1 MGSFIFLN
9 FVYNKLME
17 NWQEIEKKW
26 QKYWEENQIY
36 KYDENSQGEIYSVD
50 TPPPTISGKMHIG
63 HASSYTH
70 EDVVVRFERM
80 KGRNIIFPFGTD
92 DNGLPTERFVEKE
105 KNVSSQRM
113 QRSDFIELCNKTLE
127 EVRPQFIQNW
137 KDIGMSCDFDLNYS
151 TISKES
157 QKISQK
163 YFIDLFNK
171 GLAYKK
177 ETPILWCPLCQTAV
191 AQAELEDKNI
201 PSIFYSINFD
211 LKEGGQI
218 TIATTRPELLSSC
231 VAIFVNPK
239 DERYLNLIGKKVITP
254 IFKDEVEI
262 KADEKV
268 DKEKGTGIVMCCT
281 FGDTTDIEWYMSHN
295 LDLKTSISKNGK
307 MTELAGELEGLKPK
321 EARQKIIEKLK
332 EETRIIDEKPIEHLV
347 NVHERCGTEIEILS
361 TEQWFIKILEDKEKF
376 IQRGNE
382 IDWNPKHLI
391 HRYENWINNLKWDW
405 CISRQRFFGI
415 PFPVWYCDKCGEII
429 LADESELPVDP
440 LSQKPNKKCICGND
454 SFIPEK
460 DVMDTWATS
469 SLTPQLLENLV
480 QKKLI
485 PMDLRTQAHDI
496 ITTWLFYTVVRS
508 EYIENKIPWKQVLIS
523 GFVLDPKGEKMSK
536 SKGNIVEP
544 KIVIEKYGADAL
556 RYWATNTGWGK
567 DIRYDE
573 NELKNGKKL
582 ITKIINACR
591 FASQNLNKEKPNDL
605 YILDKYFLI
614 KLNKV
619 IKETN
624 ELFEKREISQAKTII
639 EKFFWNSFCDNYLEL
654 SKWRIYGGE
663 FKDSAKYTLYTSI
676 LNIMKMFA
684 PIIPFTTEEI
694 YQTYFR
700 EEKSIHLT
708 KFPEFD
714 PNLID
719 NELEK
724 MGDTMIKYLE
734 EVRKI
739 KSEKGV
745 SQKTE
750 LEEFEIKENIGELE
764 KDLKE
769 TGNIKNIIKA

>member
-1 MGSFIFLN
+1 
-9 FVYNKLME
+9 ME
-17 NWQEIEKKW
+17 NWHEIEKKW
-26 QKYWEENQIY
+26 QKYWEDNHIY

-80 KGRNIIFPFGTD
+80 KGKKVIFPFGTD

-105 KNVSSQRM
+105 KNVSLKKM
-113 QRSDFIELCNKTLE
+113 QRSEFIELCNKTLE
-127 EVRPQFIQNW
+127 EIRPQFIQNW
-137 KDIGMSCDFDLNYS
+137 KDIGMSCDFTLEYS
-151 TISKES
+151 TINKEC

-171 GLAYKK
+171 DLAYKK
-177 ETPILWCPLCQTAV
+177 ETPILWCPLCGTAV

-201 PSIFYSINFD
+201 PSVFYSINFD
-211 LKEGGQI
+211 LEDGEYI

-231 VAIFVNPK
+231 VAIFVNPE
-239 DERYLNLIGKKVITP
+239 DERYKNLIGKKVITP
-254 IFKDEVEI
+254 IFNDEVEI
-262 KADEKV
+262 KADGKV

-281 FGDTTDIEWYMSHN
+281 FGDTTDIEWYMEHN
-295 LDLKTSISKNGK
+295 LPLKTSISKEGR
-307 MTELAGELEGLKPK
+307 MTELAKEFEGLKIK

-332 EETRIIDEKPIEHLV
+332 NEGRIVEEKPIEHLV
-347 NVHERCGTEIEILS
+347 NIHERCGTEIEILPTS
-361 TEQWFIKILEDKEKF
+361 QWFIKILENKARF
-376 IQRGNE
+376 IERGRE
-382 IDWNPKHLI
+382 INWNPNHLV

-415 PFPVWYCDKCGEII
+415 PFPVWFCEKCGEII
-429 LADESELPVDP
+429 IADENDLPVDP
-440 LSQKPNKKCICGND
+440 LKQKPNKKCKCGSE
-454 SFIPEK
+454 SFIGEK

-469 SLTPQLLENLV
+469 SLTPQILENLV
-480 QKKLI
+480 HKKLI
-485 PMDLRTQAHDI
+485 PTNLRAQAHDI
-496 ITTWLFYTVVRS
+496 ISTWLFYTVVRS
-508 EYIENKIPWKQVLIS
+508 EYIENKIPWKEVLIS

-544 KIVIEKYGADAL
+544 KTVIEKYGADAL

-567 DIRYDE
+567 DIKYDE
-573 NELKNGKKL
+573 NELKNGRKL
-582 ITKIINACR
+582 ITKIINASN
-591 FASQNLNKEKPNDL
+591 FASKNLSKVKPNKL
-605 YILDKYFLI
+605 YILDQYFLI

-619 IKETN
+619 IKEIDG
-624 ELFEKREISQAKTII
+624 LFEKREISQVRTLI

-654 SKWRIYGGE
+654 SKWRVYGE
-663 FKDSAKYTLYTSI
+663 NEELKDSAKYTLYHSLLTI
-676 LNIMKMFA
+676 IKMFA

-694 YQTYFR
+694 YQNYFI
-700 EEKSIHLT
+700 EQEKTKSIHLT
-708 KFPEFD
+708 RFPEFD
-714 PNLID
+714 NTLID
-719 NELEK
+719 QELEK
-724 MGDTMIKYLE
+724 KGDLLIKYLE

-750 LEEFEIKENIGELE
+750 IDEFKIIDDIGELE

>member
-1 MGSFIFLN
+1 
-9 FVYNKLME
+9 ME
-17 NWQEIEKKW
+17 NWHEIEKKW
-26 QKYWEENQIY
+26 QKYWEDNHIY

-80 KGRNIIFPFGTD
+80 KGKKIIFPFGTD

-105 KNVSSQRM
+105 KNVSSRKM
-113 QRSDFIELCNKTLE
+113 QRSEFIELCNKTLE
-127 EVRPQFIQNW
+127 EIRPQFIQNW
-137 KDIGMSCDFDLNYS
+137 KNIGMSCDFDLGYS
-151 TISKES
+151 TISKEC

-177 ETPILWCPLCQTAV
+177 ETPILWCPLCGTAV

-201 PSIFYSINFD
+201 PSVFYSINFD
-211 LKEGGQI
+211 LKDNGQI

-231 VAIFVNPK
+231 VAIFVNPE
-239 DERYLNLIGKKVITP
+239 DERYKELVGKKVITP

-262 KADEKV
+262 ETDEKV

-281 FGDTTDIEWYMSHN
+281 FGDTTDIEWYMGHN
-295 LDLKTSISKNGK
+295 LPLKTSISKEGR
-307 MTELAGELEGLKPK
+307 MTELAKEFEGLKTK
-321 EARQKIIEKLK
+321 EARQKIIERLK
-332 EETRIIDEKPIEHLV
+332 EAGRIIDEKPIEHLV
-347 NVHERCGTEIEILS
+347 NIHERCGTEIEILPTS
-361 TEQWFIKILEDKEKF
+361 QWFIKVLENKEKF
-376 IQRGNE
+376 IKRGTE
-382 IDWNPKHLI
+382 INWNPNHLV

-415 PFPVWYCDKCGEII
+415 PFPVWFCEKCGEVI
-429 LADESELPVDP
+429 LADEKDLPVDP
-440 LSQKPNKKCICGND
+440 LSQKPNKKCKCGSE
-454 SFIPEK
+454 SFVAEK

-469 SLTPQLLENLV
+469 SLTPQILENLV
-480 QKKLI
+480 HQKLI
-485 PMDLRTQAHDI
+485 PMNLRAQAHDI
-496 ITTWLFYTVVRS
+496 ISTWLFYTVVRS
-508 EYIENKIPWKQVLIS
+508 EYIDNKAPWKEVLIS

-544 KIVIEKYGADAL
+544 KTVIEKYGADAL

-567 DIRYDE
+567 DIKYDE
-573 NELKNGKKL
+573 NELKNGRKL
-582 ITKIINACR
+582 ITKIINASN
-591 FASQNLNKEKPNDL
+591 FASKSLSKIKPSKL
-605 YILDKYFLI
+605 YILDEYFLI
-614 KLNKV
+614 KLNKA
-619 IKETN
+619 IKEVN
-624 ELFEKREISQAKTII
+624 NLFEKREISQARTLI

-654 SKWRIYGGE
+654 SKWRVYGE
-663 FKDSAKYTLYTSI
+663 DEELKDSAKYTLYHSLLAI
-676 LNIMKMFA
+676 IEMFA

-694 YQTYFR
+694 YQNYFSK
-700 EEKSIHLT
+700 EEGIKSIHLNR
-708 KFPEFD
+708 FPEFEE
-714 PNLID
+714 NLV
-719 NELEK
+719 NEELEK
-724 MGDTMIKYLE
+724 KGDLMIKYLE
-734 EVRKI
+734 EIRKI

-750 LEEFEIKENIGELE
+750 IEEFKIIEDIGELE